1 MAALRNREMGDFLN
15 IIKDDLDDIDLNY
28 YFVKG
33 SDEERML
40 YLKKHFKYF
49 NFKEINESKLI
60 DAFNNPNEKYYYFIS
75 KLSTFSFFENTI
87 PFTQSLMVS
96 LKTLNNVNVV
106 LLSEHES
113 VDEENFIKLN
123 EFIDRHHIDGT
134 KIHLINNNSLL
145 NFYKSKYNS
154 NINVLSTKYLPIFYS
169 KLLNK
174 HKIEFSINREFLFMC
189 HNKRMKS
196 HRIAVLAFLKKTN
209 IINDVDWS
217 FIFDSESNV
226 DYNLS
231 PTLKEEI
238 EIILKNGN
246 VKSKYEIDH
255 VFKFGDLGDY
265 ICEDTFRNAY
275 LNITTETNFITED
288 VHITEKSFKP
298 FFFYQIPI
306 FLSSAFHVKNLKEI
320 YGFDLFEDVVNH
332 DYDNETNF
340 KKRFSLVC
348 DEINRIYNN
357 RDEIKKF
364 IINNKE
370 RFLKNNE
377 IVSNLINDKTDYN
390 YFESLI

>member
-1 MAALRNREMGDFLN
+1 VAALRDREMGDFLN
-15 IIKDDLDDIDLNY
+15 IIGDDLDVIDFEH

-33 SDEERML
+33 DDVERMS
-40 YLKKHFKYF
+40 YLKKHFEYFKFNKY
-49 NFKEINESKLI
+49 KECTLL
-60 DAFNNPNEKYYYFIS
+60 DAYKNPNEKYYYFIS
-75 KLSTFSFFENTI
+75 RLSTFSFFENTI
-87 PFTQSLMVS
+87 PFTESLITG
-96 LKTLNNVNVV
+96 LKTLNNVNII

-123 EFIDRHHIDGT
+123 DFLIRYNINGN

-145 NFYKSKYNS
+145 NFYKSKHNS
-154 NINVLSTKYLPIFYS
+154 EINVLSTKFLPIFYS

-174 HKIEFSINREFLFMC
+174 HKIEFSTNREFLFMC

-196 HRIAVLAFLKKTN
+196 HRVGVLAFLKKTN

-217 FIFDSESNV
+217 FVFDSESSI
-226 DYNLS
+226 DYDLS
-231 PTLKEEI
+231 STLKEEI
-238 EIILKNGN
+238 GVILKNGS

-255 VFKFGDLGDY
+255 VFKFGDPGDY
-265 ICEDTFRNAY
+265 ICEDTFSNAY

-306 FLSSAFHVKNLKEI
+306 FLSSAFHVKKLKEI

-332 DYDNETNF
+332 NYDNETNF

-377 IVSNLINDKTDYN
+377 IVSNIINDKTDYN
-390 YFESLI
+390 YFESLM

>member
-1 MAALRNREMGDFLN
+1 
-15 IIKDDLDDIDLNY
+15 
-28 YFVKG
+28 
-33 SDEERML
+33 
-40 YLKKHFKYF
+40 
-49 NFKEINESKLI
+49 
-60 DAFNNPNEKYYYFIS
+60 
-75 KLSTFSFFENTI
+75 
-87 PFTQSLMVS
+87 MVS

-113 VDEENFIKLN
+113 IDEENFIKLN
-123 EFIDRHHIDGT
+123 DFIDRHNIDGT

-174 HKIEFSINREFLFMC
+174 HKIEFSTNREFLFMC

-196 HRIAVLAFLKKTN
+196 HRLAVLAFLKKTN

-217 FIFDSESNV
+217 FMFDSESNV

-255 VFKFGDLGDY
+255 VFKFGDLGDF

-377 IVSNLINDKTDYN
+377 IVSNIINDRTDYN

>member
-1 MAALRNREMGDFLN
+1 MAALRNREMGNFLN

-134 KIHLINNNSLL
+134 KIHLINNNSIL

-154 NINVLSTKYLPIFYS
+154 KINVLSTKYLPIFYS

-217 FIFDSESNV
+217 FILDSESNV

-320 YGFDLFEDVVNH
+320 YGFDLFEDVINH

-357 RDEIKKF
+357 RDEIKKY

-377 IVSNLINDKTDYN
+377 IVSNIINDKTDYN
-390 YFESLI
+390 YFESLM

>member
-1 MAALRNREMGDFLN
+1 VAALRNREMGNFLN
-15 IIKDDLDDIDLNY
+15 IIKDNLDDIDLSY

-87 PFTQSLMVS
+87 PFTELLMVS

-113 VDEENFIKLN
+113 IDEENFIKLN
-123 EFIDRHHIDGT
+123 DFIDRYNIDGT

-174 HKIEFSINREFLFMC
+174 HKIEFSTNREFLFMC

-196 HRIAVLAFLKKTN
+196 HRLAVLAFLKKTN

-217 FIFDSESNV
+217 FMFDSESNV

-298 FFFYQIPI
+298 FFFYQIPL

-377 IVSNLINDKTDYN
+377 IVSNIINDRTDYN
-390 YFESLI
+390 YFESLM

>member
-1 MAALRNREMGDFLN
+1 MGNFLN
-15 IIKDDLDDIDLNY
+15 IIIDDLDTIDVNY

-33 SDEERML
+33 NDKERME
-40 YLKKHFKYF
+40 YLKKHFNYF
-49 NFKEINESKLI
+49 NFNKIKECTLLDSYQNKNE
-60 DAFNNPNEKYYYFIS
+60 NYYYFIS
-75 KLSTFSFFENTI
+75 RLSTFSFFENTI
-87 PFTQSLMVS
+87 PFTESLMTS
-96 LKTLNNVNVV
+96 LKTLNNVNIV

-123 EFIDRHHIDGT
+123 EFLKRYNINGS

-145 NFYKSKYNS
+145 NFYKSKHNS
-154 NINVLSTKYLPIFYS
+154 QINVLSTKFLPIFYS

-174 HKIEFSINREFLFMC
+174 HKIEFSTNREFLFMC

-196 HRIAVLAFLKKTN
+196 HRVGILAFLKKTN
-209 IINDVDWS
+209 IIKEVDWS
-217 FIFDSESNV
+217 FIFDSDTSI
-226 DYNLS
+226 DYDLS
-231 PTLKEEI
+231 PSLKDEI
-238 EIILKNGN
+238 GTILKSGE
-246 VKSKYEIDH
+246 VKSKYEINH
-255 VFKFGDLGDY
+255 VFKFGDSGDY
-265 ICEDTFRNAY
+265 ICEDTFRNSFV
-275 LNITTETNFITED
+275 NITTETNFITED
-288 VHITEKSFKP
+288 IHITEKSFKP
-298 FFFYQIPI
+298 LFFYQIPI

-370 RFLKNNE
+370 RFLKNNQ
-377 IVSNLINDKTDYN
+377 IVSNIINDKTDYN

>member
-1 MAALRNREMGDFLN
+1 MAALRNREVGNFLN

-33 SDEERML
+33 DDEERML

-75 KLSTFSFFENTI
+75 RLSTFSFFENTI
-87 PFTQSLMVS
+87 PFTELLMVS

-123 EFIDRHHIDGT
+123 DFIDRHNIDGT

-154 NINVLSTKYLPIFYS
+154 NINVLSTKYLPMFYS

-174 HKIEFSINREFLFMC
+174 HKIEFYVNREFLFMC
-189 HNKRMKS
+189 HNKRMKP
-196 HRIAVLAFLKKTN
+196 HRLAVLAFLKKTN

-217 FIFDSESNV
+217 FMFDSESNV

-238 EIILKNGN
+238 NTILKNGT
-246 VKSKYEIDH
+246 VKSKYEIDY

-377 IVSNLINDKTDYN
+377 IVSNIINDKTDYN

>member
-1 MAALRNREMGDFLN
+1 MGNFLN
-15 IIKDDLDDIDLNY
+15 IIKDNLDDIDLSY

-87 PFTQSLMVS
+87 PFTELLMVS

-123 EFIDRHHIDGT
+123 DFIDIHNIDGT

-174 HKIEFSINREFLFMC
+174 HKIEFSVNREFLFMC

-196 HRIAVLAFLKKTN
+196 HRLAVLAFLKKTN

-217 FIFDSESNV
+217 FMFDSESNV

-238 EIILKNGN
+238 DIILKNGT

-348 DEINRIYNN
+348 NEINRIYNN

-377 IVSNLINDKTDYN
+377 IVSNIINDRTDYN
-390 YFESLI
+390 YFESLM

>member
-1 MAALRNREMGDFLN
+1 MGNFLN

-134 KIHLINNNSLL
+134 KIHLINNNSIL

-154 NINVLSTKYLPIFYS
+154 KINVLSTKYLPIFYS

-217 FIFDSESNV
+217 FILDSESNV

-320 YGFDLFEDVVNH
+320 YGFDLFEDVINH

-357 RDEIKKF
+357 RDEIKKY

-377 IVSNLINDKTDYN
+377 IVSNIINDKTDYN
-390 YFESLI
+390 YFESLM

>member
-1 MAALRNREMGDFLN
+1 MGDFLN
-15 IIKDDLDDIDLNY
+15 IIRDDLDTIGVDY
-28 YFVKG
+28 YFYKG
-33 SDEERML
+33 DDDERMSH
-40 YLKKHFKYF
+40 LKRHFRYF
-49 NFKEINESKLI
+49 NFKKSRECTLEDVYKNE
-60 DAFNNPNEKYYYFIS
+60 NEKYYYFIS
-75 KLSTFSFFENTI
+75 SLSTFSFFESTI
-87 PFTQSLMVS
+87 PFNESLMVT
-96 LKTLNNVNVV
+96 LKTLSNVNVV
-106 LLSEHES
+106 LLNEHES

-123 EFIDRHHIDGT
+123 EFIKRHHIDGT

-145 NFYKSKYNS
+145 NFYKSKHNS
-154 NINVLSTKYLPIFYS
+154 HINVLSTKYLPIFYS

-174 HKIEFSINREFLFMC
+174 HKIEFSVNREFLFMC

-196 HRIAVLAFLKKTN
+196 HRISVLAFLKKTN

-217 FIFDSESNV
+217 FMFDSESNM
-226 DYNLS
+226 DYDLS

-238 EIILKNGN
+238 ETILKNGT

-265 ICEDTFRNAY
+265 ICEDTFRNSY

-306 FLSSAFHVKNLKEI
+306 FLSSAFHVKKLKEI

-364 IINNKE
+364 IINNEE
-370 RFLKNNE
+370 RFLKNNQ
-377 IVSNLINDKTDYN
+377 IVLNIINDKTDYN
-390 YFESLI
+390 YFESLM

>member
-1 MAALRNREMGDFLN
+1 MGDFLN

-145 NFYKSKYNS
+145 NFYKLKYNS

-320 YGFDLFEDVVNH
+320 YGFDLFEDVINH

-377 IVSNLINDKTDYN
+377 IVSNIINDKTDYN
-390 YFESLI
+390 YFESLM

>member
-1 MAALRNREMGDFLN
+1 MGNFLN
-15 IIKDDLDDIDLNY
+15 IIKDNLDDIDLSY

-40 YLKKHFKYF
+40 YLKKHFKHF

-87 PFTQSLMVS
+87 PFTELLMVS

-113 VDEENFIKLN
+113 IDEENFIKLN
-123 EFIDRHHIDGT
+123 DFIDRHNIDGT

-174 HKIEFSINREFLFMC
+174 HKIEFSTNREFLFMC

-196 HRIAVLAFLKKTN
+196 HRLAVLAFLKKTN

-217 FIFDSESNV
+217 FMFDSESNV

-255 VFKFGDLGDY
+255 VFKFGDLGDF

-377 IVSNLINDKTDYN
+377 IVSNIINDRTDYN

>member
-1 MAALRNREMGDFLN
+1 MGDFLN
-15 IIKDDLDDIDLNY
+15 IIGEDLDVIDFEH

-49 NFKEINESKLI
+49 NSKEINESKLI
-60 DAFNNPNEKYYYFIS
+60 DAFNNPSEKSYYFIS
-75 KLSTFSFFENTI
+75 KLSTFGFFENTI
-87 PFTQSLMVS
+87 PFTESLMLS

-174 HKIEFSINREFLFMC
+174 HKIEFSVNREFLFMC

-255 VFKFGDLGDY
+255 VFKFGDPGDY

-320 YGFDLFEDVVNH
+320 YGFDLFEDMINH

-377 IVSNLINDKTDYN
+377 IVSNIINDKTDYN
-390 YFESLI
+390 YFESLM

>member
-1 MAALRNREMGDFLN
+1 MGDFLN
-15 IIKDDLDDIDLNY
+15 IIGEDLDVIDFEH

-33 SDEERML
+33 DDVERML
-40 YLKKHFKYF
+40 HLKKHFEYFKFNKY
-49 NFKEINESKLI
+49 KECTLL
-60 DAFNNPNEKYYYFIS
+60 DAYKNPNEKYYYFIS
-75 KLSTFSFFENTI
+75 RLSTFSFFENTI
-87 PFTQSLMVS
+87 PFIESLITD
-96 LKTLNNVNVV
+96 LKTLNNVNII

-113 VDEENFIKLN
+113 FDEENFIKLN
-123 EFIDRHHIDGT
+123 DFLIRHNINGN

-145 NFYKSKYNS
+145 DFYKSKYNS
-154 NINVLSTKYLPIFYS
+154 EINVLSTKFLPIFYS

-174 HKIEFSINREFLFMC
+174 HKIEFSVNREFLFMC

-255 VFKFGDLGDY
+255 VFKFGDSGDY
-265 ICEDTFRNAY
+265 ICEDTFRNSY

-320 YGFDLFEDVVNH
+320 YGFDLFEDVINH

-377 IVSNLINDKTDYN
+377 IVSNIINDKTDYN

>member
-1 MAALRNREMGDFLN
+1 MGNFLN
-15 IIKDDLDDIDLNY
+15 IIKDNLDDIDLSY

-87 PFTQSLMVS
+87 PFTELLMIS

-113 VDEENFIKLN
+113 IDEENFIKLN
-123 EFIDRHHIDGT
+123 DFIDRHNIDGT

-174 HKIEFSINREFLFMC
+174 HKIEFSTNREFLFMC

-196 HRIAVLAFLKKTN
+196 HRLAVLAFLKKTN

-217 FIFDSESNV
+217 FMFDSESNV

-255 VFKFGDLGDY
+255 VFKFGDLGDF

-377 IVSNLINDKTDYN
+377 IVSNIINDRTDYN

>member
-1 MAALRNREMGDFLN
+1 MGDFLN
-15 IIKDDLDDIDLNY
+15 IIRDDLDTIGVDY
-28 YFVKG
+28 YFYKG
-33 SDEERML
+33 DDDERMSH
-40 YLKKHFKYF
+40 LKRHFKYF
-49 NFKEINESKLI
+49 NFKKSRECALEDAYKNE
-60 DAFNNPNEKYYYFIS
+60 NENYYYFIS
-75 KLSTFSFFENTI
+75 RLSTFSFFENTI
-87 PFTQSLMVS
+87 PFTESLMTT

-123 EFIDRHHIDGT
+123 EFLKRHNVNGS

-145 NFYKSKYNS
+145 TFYKSKHNS
-154 NINVLSTKYLPIFYS
+154 QINVLSTKFLPIFYS

-174 HKIEFSINREFLFMC
+174 HKIEFSTNREFLFMC

-196 HRIAVLAFLKKTN
+196 HRVGILAFLKKTN
-209 IINDVDWS
+209 IINEVNWS
-217 FIFDSESNV
+217 FVFDSESSI

-231 PTLKEEI
+231 STLKEEI
-238 EIILKNGN
+238 EVILKNGT

-255 VFKFGDLGDY
+255 VFKFGDPGDY

-288 VHITEKSFKP
+288 IHITEKSFKP

-364 IINNKE
+364 IINNEE
-370 RFLKNNE
+370 RFLKNNQ
-377 IVSNLINDKTDYN
+377 IVSNIINDKTDYN
-390 YFESLI
+390 YFESLM

>member
-1 MAALRNREMGDFLN
+1 MGNFLN
-15 IIKDDLDDIDLNY
+15 IISDDLDHIDLNH

-49 NFKEINESKLI
+49 NFKEINESRLI

-87 PFTQSLMVS
+87 PFTESLMVS
-96 LKTLNNVNVV
+96 LKKLNNVNVV

-123 EFIDRHHIDGT
+123 DFIDRHNIDGT

-174 HKIEFSINREFLFMC
+174 HKIEFSTNREFLFMC

-196 HRIAVLAFLKKTN
+196 HRLAVLAFLKKTN

-217 FIFDSESNV
+217 FMFDSESNV

-377 IVSNLINDKTDYN
+377 IVSNIINDRTDYN
-390 YFESLI
+390 YFESLM

>member
-1 MAALRNREMGDFLN
+1 MGDFLN
-15 IIKDDLDDIDLNY
+15 IIRDDLDTISFEH
-28 YFVKG
+28 YFLKG
-33 SDEERML
+33 DDDERMSI
-40 YLKKHFKYF
+40 LKRHFRYFKFNKY
-49 NFKEINESKLI
+49 KECILL
-60 DAFNNPNEKYYYFIS
+60 DAYENPNEKYYYFIS
-75 KLSTFSFFENTI
+75 NLSTFSFFENTI
-87 PFTQSLMVS
+87 PFTESLMTA
-96 LKTLNNVNVV
+96 LKTLKNVYIV
-106 LLSEHES
+106 LLNEHES

-123 EFIDRHHIDGT
+123 DFMERHHIDGT

-145 NFYKSKYNS
+145 NFYKSKYDS
-154 NINVLSTKYLPIFYS
+154 HINVLSTKYLPIFYS

-174 HKIEFSINREFLFMC
+174 HKIEFSVNREFLFMC

-196 HRIAVLAFLKKTN
+196 HRLAVLAFFKKTN

-217 FIFDSESNV
+217 FVFDSESNV

-238 EIILKNGN
+238 DTILKNGT

-255 VFKFGDLGDY
+255 VFKFGDPGDY

-320 YGFDLFEDVVNH
+320 YEFDLFEDVVNH

-377 IVSNLINDKTDYN
+377 IVSNIINDRTDYN
-390 YFESLI
+390 YFESLM

>member
-1 MAALRNREMGDFLN
+1 MGNFLN
-15 IIKDDLDDIDLNY
+15 IIKDDLDDIDLSY

-40 YLKKHFKYF
+40 YLKKHFKHF

-75 KLSTFSFFENTI
+75 RLSTFSFFENTI
-87 PFTQSLMVS
+87 PFTELLMIS
-96 LKTLNNVNVV
+96 LKTLNNVNVI

-113 VDEENFIKLN
+113 VDKENFIKLN
-123 EFIDRHHIDGT
+123 DFIDRHNIDGT

-154 NINVLSTKYLPIFYS
+154 HINVLSTKYLPIFYS
-169 KLLNK
+169 KLLNN
-174 HKIEFSINREFLFMC
+174 HKIEFSVNREFFFMC

-196 HRIAVLAFLKKTN
+196 HRLAVLAFLKKTN

-217 FIFDSESNV
+217 FMFDSESNV

-255 VFKFGDLGDY
+255 VFKFGDLGDH

-377 IVSNLINDKTDYN
+377 IVSNIINDRTDYN
-390 YFESLI
+390 YFESLM

>member
-1 MAALRNREMGDFLN
+1 VAALRNREMGNFLN
-15 IIKDDLDDIDLNY
+15 IIKDNLDDIDLSY

-87 PFTQSLMVS
+87 PFTELLMVS

-123 EFIDRHHIDGT
+123 DFIDIHNIDGT

-174 HKIEFSINREFLFMC
+174 HKIEFSVNREFLFMC

-196 HRIAVLAFLKKTN
+196 HRLAVLAFLKKTN

-217 FIFDSESNV
+217 FMFDSESNV

-238 EIILKNGN
+238 DIILKNGT

-348 DEINRIYNN
+348 NEINRIYNN

-377 IVSNLINDKTDYN
+377 IVSNIINDRTDYN
-390 YFESLI
+390 YFESLM

>member
-1 MAALRNREMGDFLN
+1 MGNFLN
-15 IIKDDLDDIDLNY
+15 IISDDLDHIDLNH

-49 NFKEINESKLI
+49 NFKEINESRLI

-87 PFTQSLMVS
+87 PFTESLMVS
-96 LKTLNNVNVV
+96 LKKLNNVNVV

-123 EFIDRHHIDGT
+123 DFIDRHHIDGT

-174 HKIEFSINREFLFMC
+174 HKIEFSTNREFLFMC

-196 HRIAVLAFLKKTN
+196 HRLAVLAFLKKTN

-217 FIFDSESNV
+217 FMFDSESNV

-377 IVSNLINDKTDYN
+377 IVSNIINDRTDYN
-390 YFESLI
+390 YFESLM

>member
-1 MAALRNREMGDFLN
+1 MGNFLN
-15 IIKDDLDDIDLNY
+15 IIKDNLDDIDLSY

-87 PFTQSLMVS
+87 PFTELLMVS

-113 VDEENFIKLN
+113 IDEENFIKLN
-123 EFIDRHHIDGT
+123 DFIDRYNIDGT

-174 HKIEFSINREFLFMC
+174 HKIEFSTNREFLFMC

-196 HRIAVLAFLKKTN
+196 HRLAVLAFLKKTN

-217 FIFDSESNV
+217 FMFDSESNV

-298 FFFYQIPI
+298 FFFYQIPL

-377 IVSNLINDKTDYN
+377 IVSNIINDRTDYN
-390 YFESLI
+390 YFESLM

>member
-1 MAALRNREMGDFLN
+1 MGDFLN

-320 YGFDLFEDVVNH
+320 YGFDLFEDVINH

-377 IVSNLINDKTDYN
+377 IVSNIINDKTDYN
-390 YFESLI
+390 YFESLM

>member
-1 MAALRNREMGDFLN
+1 MAALRNREMGNFLN
-15 IIKDDLDDIDLNY
+15 IIKDNLDDIDLSY

-87 PFTQSLMVS
+87 PFTELLMVS

-106 LLSEHES
+106 LLSDHES
-113 VDEENFIKLN
+113 IDEENFIKLN
-123 EFIDRHHIDGT
+123 DFIDRYNIDGT

-174 HKIEFSINREFLFMC
+174 HKIEFSTNREFLFMC

-196 HRIAVLAFLKKTN
+196 HRLAVLAFLKKTN

-217 FIFDSESNV
+217 FMFDSESNV

-298 FFFYQIPI
+298 FFFYQIPL

-377 IVSNLINDKTDYN
+377 IVSNIINDRTDYN
-390 YFESLI
+390 YFESLM

>member
-1 MAALRNREMGDFLN
+1 VAALRNREMGNFLN
-15 IIKDDLDDIDLNY
+15 IIKDNLDDIDLSY

-87 PFTQSLMVS
+87 PFTELLMVS

-106 LLSEHES
+106 LLSDHES
-113 VDEENFIKLN
+113 IDEENFIKLN
-123 EFIDRHHIDGT
+123 DFIDRYNIDGT

-174 HKIEFSINREFLFMC
+174 HKIEFSTNREFLFMC

-196 HRIAVLAFLKKTN
+196 HRLAVLAFLKKTN

-217 FIFDSESNV
+217 FMFDSESNV

-298 FFFYQIPI
+298 FFFYQIPL

-377 IVSNLINDKTDYN
+377 IVSNIINDRTDYN
-390 YFESLI
+390 YFESLM

>member
-1 MAALRNREMGDFLN
+1 MGNFLN

-134 KIHLINNNSLL
+134 KIHLINNNSIL

-154 NINVLSTKYLPIFYS
+154 KINVLSTKYLPIFYS

-196 HRIAVLAFLKKTN
+196 HRSAVLAFLKKTN

-217 FIFDSESNV
+217 FILDSESNV

-320 YGFDLFEDVVNH
+320 YGFDLFEDVINH

-357 RDEIKKF
+357 RDEIKKY

-377 IVSNLINDKTDYN
+377 IVSNIINDKTDYN
-390 YFESLI
+390 YFESLM